1 MLEENVPDLIQTTSL
16 ETIVAA
22 LRKRAEQVKVTLP
35 QDRAFYIAHNIQS
48 NARVWEL
55 LFKRHMAHSTVNGT
69 QTSLVIYVQ
78 RILRDL
84 IEKEARAAVDL
95 LRKRQF
101 GEQETEVG
109 HLDSTVADQDF
120 VVCLLETRK
129 RTSSLVKHELEV
141 NMREHERGG
150 LARRDAYE
158 RESECRAKKR
168 RQA

>member
-1 MLEENVPDLIQTTSL
+1 M
-16 ETIVAA
+16 
-22 LRKRAEQVKVTLP
+22 
-35 QDRAFYIAHNIQS
+35 
-48 NARVWEL
+48 
-55 LFKRHMAHSTVNGT
+55 NGT

-78 RILRDL
+78 RILKDL
-84 IEKEARAAVDL
+84 IEKEAHAAVDL

-101 GEQETEVG
+101 GDQETEVG
-109 HLDSTVADQDF
+109 HMDSTVADQDF

-129 RTSSLVKHELEV
+129 RKSSLVKHELEV
-141 NMREHERGG
+141 NIREHERGG